1 MLLNK
6 KKTTNV
12 LLSTVSIYFIT
23 LSHFIILKREKNSDV
38 NSPAWTAQQFPIY
51 LIVFFGNVNVRVTSY
66 VNFL

>member
-12 LLSTVSIYFIT
+12 LLSNVSIYFIT

-38 NSPAWTAQQFPIY
+38 NSPAWTAQQFQ
-51 LIVFFGNVNVRVTSY
+51 FT
-66 VNFL
+66 